1 MALTNSPGTVDNVTT
16 GKRRVD
22 GGIYFA
28 PAGTTA
34 PTDATTAL
42 ASAFK
47 NLGYVSEDGVTNSL
61 SKETSE
67 IKEWGGDTVDVVL
80 TGQSDTFS
88 FKFIE
93 SFNIDTLKCIYGSD
107 NVTGSSSTGA
117 ISITVNAEDAPS
129 GVYVIDMIQRGGR
142 LKRIVI
148 PNGKITELGDIVY
161 KADEAVGYECTLA
174 ANLDSNGN
182 THYEY
187 IGAVSTS

>member
-1 MALTNSPGTVDNVTT
+1 MSNAANVTT

-28 PAGTTA
+28 PAGTTL

-42 ASAFK
+42 ATAFK

-61 SKETSE
+61 SKETTE

-80 TGQSDTFS
+80 TAQNDTFS
-88 FKFIE
+88 FTLIE
-93 SFNIDTLKCIYGSD
+93 SLNVDVLKAYYGDENVSGTLADG
-107 NVTGSSSTGA
+107 
-117 ISITVNAEDAPS
+117 ITITANSKELPEKAWV
-129 GVYVIDMIQRGGR
+129 VDMIMRNGA

-148 PNGKITELGDIVY
+148 PRGKVTTTEEITYVDNEV
-161 KADEAVGYECTLA
+161 VGYGITITA
-174 ANLDSNGN
+174 FPDVSGN

-187 IGAVSTS
+187 IKAAA

>member
-1 MALTNSPGTVDNVTT
+1 MSAGTTANVTT

-34 PTDATTAL
+34 PTDATTTL

-61 SKETSE
+61 SKETNE
-67 IKEWGGDTVDVVL
+67 IKEWGGDTVDTVL
-80 TGQSDTFS
+80 TGQTDTFT

-93 SFNIDTLKCIYGSD
+93 SFNVDTLKCIYGTS
-107 NVTGSSSTGA
+107 NVSESSGA
-117 ISITVNAEDAPS
+117 ITITVNAKDAPS

-142 LKRIVI
+142 MKRIVI

-161 KADEAVGYECTLA
+161 KADEAVGYDCTLA
-174 ANLDSNGN
+174 ANLDSSGN

-187 IGAVSTS
+187 IGAATT

>member
-1 MALTNSPGTVDNVTT
+1 MSAGTTANVTT

-34 PTDATTAL
+34 PTDATTTL

-47 NLGYVSEDGVTNSL
+47 NLGYISEDGVTNTL

-80 TGQSDTFS
+80 TAQSDL
-88 FKFIE
+88 FKFQFIE
-93 SFNIDTLKCIYGSD
+93 SLNTDTLKCIYGTA
-107 NVTGSSSTGA
+107 NVTESLGA
-117 ISITVNAEDAPS
+117 ITVKVNAADAPS
-129 GVYVIDMIQRGGR
+129 GVYVIDMIQKGGR
-142 LKRIVI
+142 MKRIVI
-148 PNGKITELGDIVY
+148 PNGKVTELGDIVY
-161 KADEAVGYECTLA
+161 KADEAVGYDVTLS
-174 ANLDSNGN
+174 ANLDSAGN

-187 IGAVSTS
+187 IGAAAT

>member
-1 MALTNSPGTVDNVTT
+1 MSNAANVTT

-28 PAGTTA
+28 PAGTTL

-61 SKETSE
+61 SKETTE
-67 IKEWGGDTVDVVL
+67 IKEWGGAVVDNVQ
-80 TGQSDTFS
+80 TGYTDTFS
-88 FKFIE
+88 LTFIE
-93 SFNIDTLKCIYGSD
+93 SMNVDTLKAIFGNS
-107 NVTGSSSTGA
+107 NVSESSGA
-117 ISITVNAEDAPS
+117 ITVTVNASEAPS
-129 GVYVIDMIQRGGR
+129 GIYVIDMIQKGSK

-148 PNGKITELGDIVY
+148 PNGKVSELGDIVY
-161 KADEAVGYECTLA
+161 KADEAVGYDVTIA
-174 ANLDSNGN
+174 ASLDANGN

-187 IGAVSTS
+187 ISAAVSG